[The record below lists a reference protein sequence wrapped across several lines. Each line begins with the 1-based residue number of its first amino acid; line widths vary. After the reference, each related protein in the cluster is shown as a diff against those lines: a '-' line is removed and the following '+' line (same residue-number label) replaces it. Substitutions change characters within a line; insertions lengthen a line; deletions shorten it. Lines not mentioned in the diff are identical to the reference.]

1 MTAHTPAI
9 DFTHDPELRSWVA
22 SAGVR
27 SDFPLQNLP
36 FGVVAG
42 TTGVAQHDAPRGVVR
57 IGDAVLD
64 LRGLAAS
71 GLLIGDA
78 QSAAEAAAHGALNDL
93 FALGSGP
100 RVALRR
106 ALHYLLVEGA
116 PRQDTVARFL
126 TPLSEVD
133 VLLPARIGDYTDF
146 YVGIHHAR
154 NIGALFRPSD
164 PLLPNYKWVPIG
176 YHGRASSVRVS
187 GTPITR
193 PNGQLKAAD
202 APAPVFEPTRRMD
215 FELELGVWIGPGNR
229 LGEPVS
235 LDHAESHVAGYCLL
249 NDWSARDVQAWEY
262 QPLGPFLSKSF
273 GTTVSPWVITPE
285 ALAPFRIPVDRAE
298 GDPEPLPYLDSPQ
311 HRGHGGLQV
320 ELHALI
326 RTAQMRKDGDTPH
339 LISRSSSRHMYW
351 SVAQMITHH
360 TSNGCEL
367 RPGDLLGSGTISG
380 PSAGSEGSLMEL
392 SHGGSAPI
400 TLPNGETRTFLEDG
414 DEVILTARAHR
425 AGAAAIGFGECVA
438 VVRPAI
444 AYPTT

>member
-1 MTAHTPAI
+1 MTSPMPAL
-9 DFTHDPELRSWVA
+9 DVTHDPRLCSWVT
-22 SAGVR
+22 SAGAT

-42 TTGVAQHDAPRGVVR
+42 TTGVTKHDAPHGVVR

-71 GLLIGDA
+71 GLLTGDA
-78 QSAAEAAAHGALNDL
+78 QAAAEVAAHGTLNAL

-100 RVALRR
+100 RVALRKT
-106 ALHYLLVEGA
+106 LHSLLVEGT
-116 PRQDTVARFL
+116 QHQQTVAGFL
-126 TPLSEVD
+126 TPVSEVD

-154 NIGALFRPSD
+154 NIGALFRPND

-193 PNGQLKAAD
+193 PHGQLKSGD
-202 APAPVFEPTRRMD
+202 ALAPVLAPTRRMD
-215 FELELGVWIGPGNR
+215 FELELGVWIGPENR

-262 QPLGPFLSKSF
+262 QPLGPFLAKNF
-273 GTTVSPWVITPE
+273 GTTISPWVITPE
-285 ALAPFRIPVDRAE
+285 ALAPFRIPVDRPE
-298 GDPEPLPYLDSPQ
+298 EDPDPLPYLDSPL
-311 HRGHGGLQV
+311 HRTHGALDL
-320 ELHALI
+320 ELHVLI
-326 RTAQMRKDGDTPH
+326 STARMRKDGETPH

-360 TSNGCEL
+360 TSNGCDL
-367 RPGDLLGSGTISG
+367 QPGDLLGSGTISG
-380 PSAGSEGSLMEL
+380 PTLGSEGSLMEL
-392 SHGGSAPI
+392 SHGGKDPV

-414 DEVILTARAHR
+414 DEIILTAKAHHP
-425 AGAAAIGFGECVA
+425 GAATVGFGECVA
-438 VVRPAI
+438 VVEPAI
-444 AYPTT
+444 TYP